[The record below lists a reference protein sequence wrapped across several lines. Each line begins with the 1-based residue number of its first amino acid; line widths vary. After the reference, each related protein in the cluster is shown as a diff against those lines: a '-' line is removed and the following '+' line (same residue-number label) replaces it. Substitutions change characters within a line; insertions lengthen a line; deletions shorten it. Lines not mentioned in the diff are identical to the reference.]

1 MPVKLPDLFELLDA
15 FDEIAVHY
23 WLDGGWGVDC
33 LLGAQSRVHGDLD
46 VVLPRSD
53 VHRVRALLVSRGFG
67 VVRDWLPTTLAVRD
81 GQGREV
87 DLHPVDLTADGG
99 GDQTLRDGAI
109 WHYAPP
115 VEGSINGRSIRCAS
129 AEQQL
134 LMHQGYEPRPI
145 DHLDVRRIAERFCLP
160 APPPFDAAE

>member
-1 MPVKLPDLFELLDA
+1 
-15 FDEIAVHY
+15 
-23 WLDGGWGVDC
+23 
-33 LLGAQSRVHGDLD
+33 

-53 VHRVRALLVSRGFG
+53 VDRVRVMLVARGFG

-99 GDQTLRDGAI
+99 GDQILRDGAT

-115 VEGSINGRSIRCAS
+115 VGGSINGRSIRCAS
-129 AEQQL
+129 AEEQL

-145 DHLDVRRIAERFCLP
+145 DYLDVRNIAERFRLP
-160 APPPFDAAE
+160 VPHPFDAAD